1 MSDSNLIREITL
13 NLLYLIDP
21 GGRRVAALSLKSHY
35 ASDRF
40 PWTEF
45 HKVGTS
51 AGLSAIPLGWRGA

>member
-1 MSDSNLIREITL
+1 MGWG
-13 NLLYLIDP
+13 YLAGGKWGLGPGDP
-21 GGRRVAALSLKSHY
+21 GGRRVAALSLRSHY